1 MLRILAAASIVL
13 AYTAVASAQQN
24 QPGSTAPQPPQAAPG
39 AAPGAEASRPIPDS
53 NTGAESSPRPATTDA
68 DADKAIPGFAPGNCR
83 PVYSK
88 ETRNF
93 GPVTGDPERDTV
105 GYATIGPCR
114 P

>member
-1 MLRILAAASIVL
+1 MLRISAAASIVL
-13 AYTAVASAQQN
+13 AFAAVASAQQN

-39 AAPGAEASRPIPDS
+39 AEASRPIPDA
-53 NTGAESSPRPATTDA
+53 NAGAESSPRPATT

-83 PVYSK
+83 PIYSK
-88 ETRNF
+88 ETRHF

-105 GYATIGPCR
+105 GYATIDPCR